1 MIEKYREMLWEA
13 AETVL
18 GYFGFYRTLF
28 GDTSRIKNRSIDDYL
43 EWRMDERGVVKW
55 PPFESLGGDWSW
67 FYLVRK
73 AYGHSNE
80 DAGLKTPVL
89 DYDHILNLEHKFKT
103 WLIRSTRMKFNI
115 WIKEILFIT
124 RFPYLC
130 YYHESFQLLR
140 SLCLWLCCYTES
152 RARWQDIVRR
162 ALDAVINIRRTPS
175 NWEKSARTL
184 CRCASLPLIID
195 YTSYQRYSYGTQ
207 RFF

>member
-1 MIEKYREMLWEA
+1 MENGW
-13 AETVL
+13 
-18 GYFGFYRTLF
+18 
-28 GDTSRIKNRSIDDYL
+28 
-43 EWRMDERGVVKW
+43 ERGRKVAT
-55 PPFESLGGDWSW
+55 
-67 FYLVRK
+67 VRK
-73 AYGHSNE
+73 FRRWLKLILSGKKSVWSQQW
-80 DAGLKTPVL
+80 GRRLKTPVL

-130 YYHESFQLLR
+130 YYHESLQLLR

-184 CRCASLPLIID
+184 CRFASLPLIID
-195 YTSYQRYSYGTQ
+195 YTSYQRYSYAALFLDDDTMIFV
-207 RFF
+207 FFLCIWN